1 MTFKRNSKIIT
12 TINDNQPL
20 SIWALAWPITL
31 SNILLAS
38 IGLVQIVIAADFGT
52 EATAAISVSQR
63 VFFVLQATLFGLATG
78 VSALVARSVGAND
91 FFRAGQTVQSA
102 MLLGLLVSIL
112 MGMICYSWASD
123 LAGYFDL
130 TGDTKL
136 LAKKLIQWT
145 CLFNPIYALNIVL
158 TSSMRGSGDTVNPLI
173 LAFITGIGNA
183 LGCIVISHGLIGL
196 PALGAEGLAI
206 GGAAGSFLSLAI
218 YSLLWRIGYLKI
230 PYPHITS
237 MRLKTDHLLR
247 IALPSA
253 IEQTIMN
260 VGFLVYM
267 IAIAQYGNDALAAY
281 GLGLNILTFI
291 IIVSLGFSTA
301 SAIIVGQYLGR
312 GQPNTAKK
320 FGWFGWQLCSSVL
333 CSAAIIFFIF
343 SKQLSVLLSDDI
355 NIQNYTSLFF
365 VTVAIAMPFIAT
377 DFALGG
383 AIRGS
388 GETKYPLKVSII
400 SLLLVRF
407 ILPFVFLDLGLSINW
422 MFMLTIV
429 DFTIKAVFMF
439 FYFKS
444 GKWQSKR
451 I

>member
-1 MTFKRNSKIIT
+1 MNKQ
-12 TINDNQPL
+12 QPP

-38 IGLVQIVIAADFGT
+38 IGLVQIVIASDFGA

-91 FFRAGQTVQSA
+91 LLRAGQTVQSA
-102 MLLGLLVSIL
+102 MLLGLAVSVL
-112 MGMICYSWASD
+112 MGFICYFWAFD

-130 TGDTKL
+130 TGDTRI
-136 LAKKLIQWT
+136 LATKLIQWT

-158 TSSMRGSGDTVNPLI
+158 TSSMRGSGDAINPLI

-183 LGCIVISHGLIGL
+183 LGCIIVSHGLIGV
-196 PALGAEGLAI
+196 PALGVEGLAI
-206 GGAAGSFLSLAI
+206 GGTAGSVLSLFM
-218 YSLLWRIGYLKI
+218 YSILWRIGRLKI
-230 PYPHITS
+230 PYPHMSAI
-237 MRLKTDHLLR
+237 RLKTNRLLR

-253 IEQTIMN
+253 IEQTLMN
-260 VGFLVYM
+260 IGFLVYM
-267 IAIAQYGNDALAAY
+267 IAIAQYGSDALAAY

-291 IIVSLGFSTA
+291 IFVSLGFSTA
-301 SAIIVGQYLGR
+301 AAIIVGQYLGR
-312 GQPNTAKK
+312 GQPEIAKQ
-320 FGWFGWQLCSSVL
+320 FGWFGWRLCSSVL
-333 CSAAIIFFIF
+333 CSAAIIFFVF
-343 SKQLSVLLSDDI
+343 SEELAVLLSDDI
-355 NIQNYTSLFF
+355 NVRRFTDLFF
-365 VTVAIAMPFIAT
+365 TTVAIAMPFIAT

-383 AIRGS
+383 AIRGA
-388 GETKYPLKVSII
+388 GETQYPLKVSVV

-422 MFMLTIV
+422 MFMLTAA
-429 DFTIKAVFMF
+429 DFAIKAIFMLI
-439 FYFKS
+439 YFRS
-444 GKWQSKR
+444 GKWQHKK